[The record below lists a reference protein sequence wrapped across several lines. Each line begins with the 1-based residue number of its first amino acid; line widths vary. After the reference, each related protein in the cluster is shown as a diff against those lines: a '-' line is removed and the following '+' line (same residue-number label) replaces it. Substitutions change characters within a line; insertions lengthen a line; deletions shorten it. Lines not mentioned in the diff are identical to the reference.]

1 MKGSLYPRLAWEG
14 LRKNSRLSL
23 PYLVTCVSMVAMNYI
38 LAFLSSSSIAQLL
51 PRGGEQLT
59 VIMRLGEFVMYLFSL
74 IFLYYTYSFLNRRRA
89 KEYGLYNVLGME
101 KRNLARI
108 VLWESLITALIA
120 LTGGL
125 VLGIALSKL
134 AELGLLNM
142 MGGTIDYRIRLDLPA
157 LARTVVL
164 YSALFVLNGLASIVR
179 TAKNSAVNL
188 MRSENVGEKPPKGNW
203 LLAVL
208 GLLILALAYYIA
220 ITIDNAFDAMSW
232 FFIAVLM
239 VIVATYLIL
248 IAGSVKLCRILQ
260 KNKRFYYQP
269 QHFVSVSSMAYRMKR
284 NGAGLASICIIATMV
299 LVMLSSTTCLWAG
312 LDNMIDLS
320 AARELNLQSWTY
332 EISALTD
339 ENLKPV
345 RETISS
351 AVNDH
356 GAKVQNVIDYRYAY
370 LVGSV
375 SGQEVYHG
383 ADPGEKP
390 AVRGESRELYLF
402 SEADFA
408 AKTGKKADLADDEVL
423 LFAERCEYREPV
435 LTLTVGNSSH
445 TYTVKSSGVGIPD
458 GIGMSANLPAMAVV
472 VPDLFTAL
480 EGSSSEYASVYLNWM
495 YSFDTGMD
503 NESNFNLKREL
514 NAQLTQQYLT
524 DSSGWINMLVSDR
537 AGDAAD
543 MRAVYGGLFYI
554 GIVLSVVFLLAAVLI
569 IYYKQISE
577 GYEDAARFDIMQ
589 KVGMTKPDI
598 KKSISSQLL
607 LVFLLPLAFAG
618 LHLAFAFPMILKM
631 LRMFGMTNTGLFVQT
646 TLISFAGFT
655 LFYVIVYRLTSNS
668 YYHIVSGTEGK
679 TV

>member
-1 MKGSLYPRLAWEG
+1 MKGSFYPRLAWTG
-14 LRKNSRLSL
+14 LIKNSRLSL
-23 PYLVTCVSMVAMNYI
+23 PYLITCISMVAMHYI
-38 LAFLSSSSIAQLL
+38 LAFLSSPSVAVLL
-51 PRGGEQLT
+51 PRGGDQLAIIMT
-59 VIMRLGEFVMYLFSL
+59 LGSFVIFLFSL

-89 KEYGLYNVLGME
+89 KEYGLYNVLGMG
-101 KRNLARI
+101 KRNLVRI
-108 VLWESLITALIA
+108 VLWESLIIA
-120 LTGGL
+120 LVSLAVGL
-125 VLGIALSKL
+125 ALGIALSKL
-134 AELGLLNM
+134 AELGLINM
-142 MGGTIDYRIRLDLPA
+142 MNSAIDYRIRVNIPA
-157 LARTVVL
+157 LVQTVVL
-164 YSALFVLNGLASIVR
+164 YSLLFLLNGLASIVR
-179 TAKNSAVNL
+179 TSKNSAVSL

-220 ITIDNAFDAMSW
+220 ITIDNAFDAMNW

-248 IAGSVKLCRILQ
+248 IAGSVKLCRALQ

-320 AARELNLQSWTY
+320 SARELNLQSWTH
-332 EISALTD
+332 EISVLTD
-339 ENLKPV
+339 ENLKPL

-351 AVNDH
+351 VTNDH
-356 GAKVQNVIDYRYAY
+356 GAEVQNVIDYRYAY

-383 ADPGEKP
+383 ADPGREP

-402 SEADFA
+402 SEADFV
-408 AKTGKKADLADDEVL
+408 AKTGKKADLADNEVL
-423 LFAERCEYREPV
+423 LFTERCEYLEPA

-445 TYTVKSSGVGIPD
+445 TYTVKSSGIGIPD
-458 GIGMSANLPAMAVV
+458 GIGMSANLPVMTVV

-480 EGSSSEYASVYLNWM
+480 EGSSSEYTSVFLYWM
-495 YSFDTGMD
+495 YSFDTGTD
-503 NESNFNLKREL
+503 NESNVNLMREL
-514 NAQLTQQYLT
+514 NTQLTQQYLT
-524 DSSGWINMLVSDR
+524 DASGWINMQISDR

-598 KKSISSQLL
+598 KKSISAQLL

-631 LRMFGMTNTGLFVQT
+631 LRMFGMTNTGLFVRT
-646 TLISFAGFT
+646 TLISFTAFT
-655 LFYVIVYRLTSNS
+655 LFYIIIYRLTSSS